1 MPGFLG
7 VQVLQGLQHLS
18 QDASRGAGAVQRQE
32 QRQIRGLSLSQ
43 QMRLS
48 LEVLRMDGARL
59 RRRLRHEAAA
69 NPFLA
74 LSAAAEPAAVVSVR
88 QALLDQVGLMRLR
101 PDEAR
106 IARALV
112 HCLDER
118 GWIADPLPEIAGWLS
133 CSAEAIEALLPRL
146 QGLDPPGV
154 FARSLAEHLRLGL
167 EARGRFDPMIA
178 TLLDRLDLAAA
189 ADLAA
194 IAAHCGCD
202 LEDAAGMLEDLRR
215 LAPCPLSDD
224 LAPAPPELELTPAG
238 ELRWI
243 APTGLALRDGA
254 GDGAGDGADRGA
266 AQALVAAVEG
276 RAGTLWRIGLVLAE
290 VQGPWL
296 LGRGRLRPLTMTA
309 LAERLG
315 LDKSTV
321 SRAVAGVAIR
331 APRGTVPLRD
341 LLPAPVSPRLPGV
354 DRESVLR
361 LLAALIEN
369 WPRAEP
375 LSDARLAAALARR
388 GMPLACRTVGKYRAI
403 LGKPRP

>member
-1 MPGFLG
+1 M
-7 VQVLQGLQHLS
+7 
-18 QDASRGAGAVQRQE
+18 QRQE
-32 QRQIRGLSLSQ
+32 PRQIRGLSLSQ

-69 NPFLA
+69 NPLLA
-74 LSAAAEPAAVVSVR
+74 LSAGPEPAAVVSGR
-88 QALLDQVGLMRLR
+88 QALLEQVGLMRLG
-101 PDEAR
+101 PEEAR
-106 IARALV
+106 IARGLV

-133 CSAEAIEALLPRL
+133 CSAAAIEALLPRL
-146 QGLDPPGV
+146 QGLEPPGV

-167 EARGRFDPMIA
+167 EAAGRYDPMIA

-194 IAAHCGCD
+194 IAGHCGCD

-224 LAPAPPELELTPAG
+224 PAPAPPELELTPKG

-254 GDGAGDGADRGA
+254 ADGPGRIA

-276 RAGTLWRIGLVLAE
+276 RAGTLWRIGLALAE

-296 LGRGRLRPLTMTA
+296 LGRGRLNPLTMTA

-354 DRESVLR
+354 GREAVLR

-388 GMPLACRTVGKYRAI
+388 GMPLARRTVAKYRAS
-403 LGKPRP
+403 LGKPRR